1 MEKKNGLD
9 WGKIAVPA
17 LMVGMASL
25 AAVPDVF
32 AITTPAGGFA
42 QDVYDVVVTDMLQG
56 PVGFVAGVGAIAFGA
71 YSAVTSRIL
80 PAVSAIGG
88 GAILLK
94 ADDIVSSMGMLV

>member
-1 MEKKNGLD
+1 MERKDGLD

-17 LMVGMASL
+17 LMVGMASI

-32 AITTPAGGFA
+32 AITGSATGFA
-42 QDVYDVVVTDMLQG
+42 GDIYSVVVEDMLKG
-56 PVGFVAGVGAIAFGA
+56 PIGFVAGVGAIAFGA

-80 PAVSAIGG
+80 PAVSAIAG

-94 ADDIVSSMGMLV
+94 ADSIVDTMGALI